1 LIIEDVTLLKN
12 EQFVNWCDKGIAFSF
27 YALIY
32 FLPISIALCET
43 FTGTALLFYL
53 LKRGAIFGDYLRKKS
68 LEGTK
73 LSFWKRGREFF
84 KAFKPIDNCL
94 NWPIV
99 IFLFFNLISVIFS
112 QFHRESIEGFLGKSL
127 QSAFIYFNFIEC
139 MKSEKRLKI
148 FITVFL
154 ISCGLICIN
163 GLTQFA
169 YGEGFVRHNLISD
182 GRISSSLRAPN
193 DFAAYL
199 IVVAPILLGATLTYI
214 CDRYNKGKDELH
226 KLFISGWDA
235 ILCGILFFVS
245 LACLGLTYSRGA
257 WLGFLVAFL
266 FFSFTKKRFFLINC
280 CILILFFGIFYPR
293 LSQERRVSLLLDTIE
308 NTEVVET
315 EEGGSSTHSPDQ
327 VVADSQK
334 SFIAHHWESMVN
346 IFNNIGGSGRQG
358 YWWEA
363 IHMVKDYPAFGVGIN
378 AYSLVAPK
386 YKVDWG
392 GWGGYPH
399 NSYLQMAA
407 EIGLIGISSFLWMLF
422 VLFRESF
429 KALKR
434 TDIRIF
440 KMLLYGF
447 LTGLLGFLI
456 HSFFDTNFYSVQLG
470 SLLWIIMGTIY
481 VLQRIEVN

>member
-199 IVVAPILLGATLTYI
+199 VVVVPLLL
-214 CDRYNKGKDELH
+214 C
-226 KLFISGWDA
+226 LFIMGISRRKQEDA
-235 ILCGILFFVS
+235 KIPFHSFAPYFRRLKLVAFFIFLIAVI
-245 LACLGLTYSRGA
+245 CLGLTYSRGA
-257 WLGFLVAFL
+257 WVGFILSLVMLGATNRKIFLPFALVIIVFL
-266 FFSFTKKRFFLINC
+266 S
-280 CILILFFGIFYPR
+280 GFYPQLIKNRPPIHDKRSFSHQNNR
-293 LSQERRVSLLLDTIE
+293 L
-308 NTEVVET
+308 N
-315 EEGGSSTHSPDQ
+315 
-327 VVADSQK
+327 
-334 SFIAHHWESMVN
+334 
-346 IFNNIGGSGRQG
+346 
-358 YWWEA
+358 YWKRGLA
-363 IHMVKDYPAFGVGIN
+363 IVKDYPIFGSGLN
-378 AYSLVAPK
+378 TYSIVSQG
-386 YKVDWG
+386 YNT

-399 NSYLQMAA
+399 NSYLQMAS
-407 EIGLIGISSFLWMLF
+407 ETGIVGISAFLWMLIVF
-422 VLFRESF
+422 FQCSFR
-429 KALKR
+429 ALRK
-434 TDIRIF
+434 IKILSQ
-440 KMLLYGF
+440 KMLLFGA
-447 LTGLLGFLI
+447 LTGLTGFLI
-456 HSFFDTNFYSVQLG
+456 HSFFDTSFYSVQLG
-470 SLLWIIMGTIY
+470 SLMWVVMGLVVAIGKIETDDGII
-481 VLQRIEVN
+481 VNA